1 MIALRRIR
9 AVNYR
14 CLRDVDVEL
23 DEFHVLVGANGSG
36 KSALFDALLFV
47 RDSLLLGLDTAAE
60 KRTGDF
66 RDLVWGRPD
75 RDLAF
80 DLAFEIDVPNTLRD
94 EIPRSYGRF
103 AVSLTVQEAEGG
115 NLNGTLVGCLK
126 LKADS
131 GEEPPTDGTF
141 NPGTWKTDMRFDSAT
156 LLGPTI
162 EFEHPLVTRLVMET
176 FFSVHELALDN
187 RLLRQA
193 SKPPTLGRP
202 TLEAWIWTG
211 SPHVARVLGWK
222 GEYDDLKAWLVKR
235 RLWIED
241 NAKPTDSKAAMKAV
255 LRETSTAR
263 SAALFGDL
271 AKRTTWRGCQCPA
284 FAELRN
290 VLKRWFGDTQTA
302 PARTP

>member
-47 RDSLLLGLDTAAE
+47 RDSLLLGLDKTAE
-60 KRTGDF
+60 QRTGDF

-80 DLAFEIDVPNTLRD
+80 QLAFEIDVPNTLRD

-126 LKADS
+126 PKADS

-202 TLEAWIWTG
+202 TPIGDLPSLFG
-211 SPHVARVLGWK
+211 LLKRHHPDR
-222 GEYDDLKAWLVKR
+222 YDAWLKHIRTAITDLRDIDVR
-235 RLWIED
+235 TRED
-241 NAKPTDSKAAMKAV
+241 DRHSYLVATLGGG
-255 LRETSTAR
+255 LRVPLGGSRTAR
-263 SAALFGDL
+263 CGC
-271 AKRTTWRGCQCPA
+271 WR
-284 FAELRN
+284 
-290 VLKRWFGDTQTA
+290 
-302 PARTP
+302 